1 MQFICKVDI
10 YLLVDTL
17 STLSVVL
24 KLSMDLFHLGVN
36 KDSWNKLFAKLY
48 INLLIII
55 IINHCLHT
63 VQYVGNGWKSKIA
76 SIGTG
81 LAVLAPSKLVRQV
94 ASTTATILRH
104 KLGRLHTYPLLTN
117 ATVSP

>member
-10 YLLVDTL
+10 CLLVDAL

-24 KLSMDLFHLGVN
+24 KLSMDLFHVGVN
-36 KDSWNKLFAKLY
+36 KDSWNKLIAKLY
-48 INLLIII
+48 VNLIII
-55 IINHCLHT
+55 IIVNHCLRHCT
-63 VQYVGNGWKSKIA
+63 VENGWKSKIA